1 MYVSD
6 GGSEAYE
13 SIYPRKLVHR
23 GGAVRVPGI
32 VLSTILLLFGVSV
45 QYAQEP
51 SNSRSRIASE
61 EDFRRAFKE
70 LSNWG
75 RWGDNDQLGAANFIT
90 PEKRKQAIALAKE
103 GVTVSLEHDVP
114 QEKEVDTPSY
124 LERTLLTVTPSG
136 TADRYAYTG
145 TYHSTIHSHMD
156 AVDCHIMVDGKGYN
170 GVSMEEIKSAGGC
183 PRGDITALK
192 DGVVTRGIL
201 FDATKLPGKATPQ
214 GWLEPGT
221 AIHREDLEALEKLEH
236 VRVSSGDVILLYT
249 GRWKRRAA
257 LGPWPPATGYA
268 GYHADVAYFLKERSV
283 SFTGTDGPNDVIP
296 SGFDLPQS
304 LSYPYHRLALAALG
318 VDLFDNLD
326 YERAV
331 EQARRLNRY
340 EFLFVAA
347 PLRIDKG
354 TGSPLNPLAIF

>member
-1 MYVSD
+1 
-6 GGSEAYE
+6 
-13 SIYPRKLVHR
+13 
-23 GGAVRVPGI
+23 VRVPGI
-32 VLSTILLLFGVSV
+32 VLGTILLLFGVSV

-51 SNSRSRIASE
+51 SNSRSRITSE

-124 LERTLLTVTPSG
+124 LERTLLNVTPSG

-156 AVDCHIMVDGKGYN
+156 AVDCHI
-170 GVSMEEIKSAGGC
+170 I
-183 PRGDITALK
+183 
-192 DGVVTRGIL
+192 

-236 VRVSSGDVILLYT
+236 VRVSPGDVILLYT